1 MMAGDRRMKAAA
13 QGRASARGGAVAS
26 SRAMPATAID
36 WAPALRH
43 LRTVDARLAPVIE
56 RHGAPTI
63 TPTTDA
69 VHSLARAI
77 VSQQL
82 SGKAAATIWGRFLA
96 LYPRG
101 KFPRPA
107 AILATEDAAL
117 RGAGLSGAKAAAIKD
132 LARHVME
139 KRLVPSRL
147 PGATDAEIAALLL
160 PVRGIGPWSVDMFL
174 MFALARPDVLP
185 VGDLGIRKGMQ
196 RHFRLRKLPE
206 PRRMIQ
212 LAAPW
217 RPYRSVAAWYMWR
230 LLET

>member
-1 MMAGDRRMKAAA
+1 MAA
-13 QGRASARGGAVAS
+13 
-26 SRAMPATAID
+26 PAID

-43 LRTVDARLAPVIE
+43 LRRVDAKLAPVIDH
-56 RHGAPTI
+56 HGAPTI

-69 VHSLARAI
+69 VRSLARAI

-82 SGKAAATIWGRFLA
+82 SGKAADTIWGRFVA
-96 LYPRG
+96 LYPAAT
-101 KFPRPA
+101 FPQPA
-107 AILATEDAAL
+107 AILATPDAAL
-117 RGAGLSGAKAAAIKD
+117 RGAGLSGAKAAALKD
-132 LARHVME
+132 LARHVVD
-139 KRLVPSRL
+139 KKLVPARL
-147 PGATDAEIAALLL
+147 PAATDDEVAAMLL

-174 MFALARPDVLP
+174 MFALARLDVLP

-206 PRRMIQ
+206 ADKMSK

-217 RPYRSVAAWYMWR
+217 QPYRSVAAWYMWR